1 MPETISHDVVVV
13 GSGLAGLRAVTEI
26 SRLGKGKID
35 VGLVSKVQLSRS
47 HSVCAQG
54 GTAAVLQTDN
64 GDSFDLHAWDT
75 VKGADFLADQDAVER
90 FVKLAPQEILLLEHW
105 GLPWAR
111 TEDGRVNQRPFGGH
125 SYPRACFAADKT
137 GFFEMAVMFDT
148 LQRYEGITQYD
159 EWFVTSIQRN
169 NGFFTGVT
177 AIEMKTGDFKV
188 INAKAGIL
196 ATGGAGRLYDFTT
209 NSHSCTGDGM
219 AIAYRG
225 GVPLKDMEFVQF
237 HPTGLVPSGI
247 LISEGA
253 RGEGGH
259 LLNRDGERF
268 MEKYAPEKMELAP
281 RDITSRSVIREIQ
294 DGRGFEG
301 PSGLHYVQLDLTH
314 LGADTINVRL
324 PLIREVCMKF
334 AGVDPIEDP
343 IPIRPTAH
351 YTMGGIHTDIDG
363 FTGLKGLWAAGET
376 TSISIHG
383 ANRLGTNSTAEC
395 LVWGRIVGEQAAQ
408 HIMRG
413 GVPSKPDREG
423 AASEEKR
430 IYDTILGRE
439 TGEDLYV
446 IGNELRALMDSKVG
460 IFRTGKDIRDAA
472 ERIGELKEMFSRVVV
487 EDKSRTYNT
496 DLTGALELE
505 NLLDIAEV
513 TVLAANRRRES
524 RGSHYR
530 LDYPKRDDDK
540 WLKHILV
547 HYDPQ
552 KPKMRYSKVV
562 ITRWKPEERRY

>member
-1 MPETISHDVVVV
+1 MPEAISHDVVVV
-13 GSGLAGLRAVTEI
+13 GSGLAGLRAATEI

-75 VKGADFLADQDAVER
+75 IKGADFLADQDAVER

-196 ATGGAGRLYDFTT
+196 ATGGAGKLYDFTT

-301 PSGLHYVQLDLTH
+301 PRGLHYVQLDLTH

-324 PLIREVCMKF
+324 PLIREVCIKF

-395 LVWGRIVGEQAAQ
+395 LIWGRIVGEQAAQ

-413 GVPSKPDREG
+413 GVASKPDREG

-505 NLLDIAEV
+505 NLLDLAEV

-547 HYDPQ
+547 HYDPK

>member
-1 MPETISHDVVVV
+1 MPETISHDVVVI

-301 PSGLHYVQLDLTH
+301 PRGLHYVQLDLTH

-324 PLIREVCMKF
+324 PLIREVCIKF

-395 LVWGRIVGEQAAQ
+395 LVWGRIVGEHAAQ

-413 GVPSKPDREG
+413 GVASKPDREG

-439 TGEDLYV
+439 TGEDLYP

-460 IFRTGKDIRDAA
+460 IFRTGKDIGDAA
-472 ERIGELKEMFSRVVV
+472 ERIGELKERFSRVVV

-505 NLLDIAEV
+505 NLLDIAQV

-524 RGSHYR
+524 RGSHSR
-530 LDYPKRDDDK
+530 LDYPKRDDEK

-547 HYDPQ
+547 HYDPK
-552 KPKMRYSKVV
+552 KPKMSYSKVV

>member
-1 MPETISHDVVVV
+1 MPEAISHDVVVV

-75 VKGADFLADQDAVER
+75 IKGADFLADQDAVER

-196 ATGGAGRLYDFTT
+196 ATGGAGKLYDFTT

-301 PSGLHYVQLDLTH
+301 PRGLHYVQLDLTH

-324 PLIREVCMKF
+324 PLIREVCIKF

-395 LVWGRIVGEQAAQ
+395 LIWGRIVGEQAAQ

-413 GVPSKPDREG
+413 GVASKPDREG

-439 TGEDLYV
+439 TGEDLYP

-505 NLLDIAEV
+505 NLLDLAEV

-547 HYDPQ
+547 HYDPK